1 MIHFKYFLNL
11 GFTLERIIQIN
22 CSFGLVILKM
32 IKKQLMQ
39 AFKVN
44 KINIRLQNKS

>member
-1 MIHFKYFLNL
+1 MIHFKYFLNI

-22 CSFGLVILKM
+22 SFELVILKM